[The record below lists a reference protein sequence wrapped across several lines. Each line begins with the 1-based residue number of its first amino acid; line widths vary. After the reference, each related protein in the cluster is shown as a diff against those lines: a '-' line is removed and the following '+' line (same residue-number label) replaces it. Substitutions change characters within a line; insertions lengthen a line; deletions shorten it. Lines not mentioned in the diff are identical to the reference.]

1 MASWFEC
8 PSKKQL
14 IILIIIWL
22 FGIML
27 SILAISDLFSQN
39 FFQIGFFL
47 MYFMM
52 IGATIA
58 IIKIVSNYKRKAI
71 KESAS
76 VDRTN

>member
-1 MASWFEC
+1 MTSWFEC

-22 FGIML
+22 FGITL

-39 FFQIGFFL
+39 FFQKGSLI
-47 MYFMM
+47 MYFLM
-52 IGATIA
+52 IGATLS
-58 IIKIVSNYKRKAI
+58 IIRVWSNYKKTAV

-76 VDRTN
+76 ADRTN